1 MDDKEDQVSNQIK
14 LCSSPT
20 LCYNN
25 QRASGFISNA
35 NFISKLPISFQHCDT
50 NVINRSPSRWETETR
65 HKCTGHT
72 GLSCKFVIPKFINH
86 HPKLCSFQ
94 SSADLLNLYWQMSG
108 IVRFASISN
117 GDKTKVSLKNWLQD
131 MDNKARDK
139 GMNIKNHVICG
150 NPFRMKWSLQGRQ
163 LSQHWPMSGWRAT
176 STTTPLRSCSC
187 SASSSAPAAAKG
199 W

>member
-50 NVINRSPSRWETETR
+50 KDINRSPSRWETETR

-139 GMNIKNHVICG
+139 GMNIKI
-150 NPFRMKWSLQGRQ
+150 
-163 LSQHWPMSGWRAT
+163 T
-176 STTTPLRSCSC
+176 
-187 SASSSAPAAAKG
+187 
-199 W
+199 